1 MPDSSILD
9 RSQYP
14 PMDEVE
20 RGALQREAWAML
32 GSERWETWFPPVAVS
47 YATNNRPGIDVK
59 GAGPGI
65 TQLVLILR
73 ALHAEGIGCASGL
86 AVPVID
92 GDWRTFLT
100 KIHSRFGQCKVLIVL
115 MTPALFKSG
124 ACLKEIDH
132 AHKAGLHILP
142 LKCDYELP
150 LEAERWTKAEAIH
163 ADMLE
168 HGLAATRLNC
178 LPATGHFFDTSV
190 AEHMATLID
199 VLKQHIGAAAA
210 LAVPPPQAPPPP
222 QVASSPAST
231 VAVLSPEQQLALVME
246 RRAARKQQ
254 ERRISKY
261 PFVTPPT
268 KAAID
273 AQSTTA
279 SKRALST
286 KLLGTP
292 TASPE
297 TSSTGTL
304 DSTPTIMTI
313 TIDGSLEGF
322 DCDAF
327 TAKLALRLDM
337 HRQQFLVKRIK
348 RRGVSPH
355 RLSTE
360 SGLSITVDI
369 DEEGYLEHDSEG
381 GTSSGNDGRDVC
393 ELTDEERQEFDAYVT
408 LAIKKALKPLH
419 LAAGA
424 IQVRWTE
431 SGSIIVCIELELPH
445 ALKLLDLVK
454 NEDEELMDTEWGR
467 IRSCVLGEHYPRD
480 KHEMGGSAEPS
491 AEEVSADEMNQF
503 HSALRTALFAPSHFA
518 ALGLQASA
526 NPNARDINRA
536 YRASAKACHQTNHS

>member
-59 GAGPGI
+59 GAGPGV

-150 LEAERWTKAEAIH
+150 PEAERWTKAEAIH
-163 ADMLE
+163 VDMLE

-246 RRAARKQQ
+246 RRASRKQQ
-254 ERRISKY
+254 ERRIGKH
-261 PFVTPPT
+261 PLVTPPT
-268 KAAID
+268 NAAID
-273 AQSTTA
+273 ASGQSSHA
-279 SKRALST
+279 LAEMPADARIHSPREESKELPVCVKICVS
-286 KLLGTP
+286 
-292 TASPE
+292 
-297 TSSTGTL
+297 
-304 DSTPTIMTI
+304 
-313 TIDGSLEGF
+313 GSF
-322 DCDAF
+322 KNF
-327 TAKLALRLDM
+327 NSRP
-337 HRQQFLVKRIK
+337 V
-348 RRGVSPH
+348 
-355 RLSTE
+355 
-360 SGLSITVDI
+360 
-369 DEEGYLEHDSEG
+369 
-381 GTSSGNDGRDVC
+381 
-393 ELTDEERQEFDAYVT
+393 
-408 LAIKKALKPLH
+408 KKAI
-419 LAAGA
+419 AGLF
-424 IQVRWTE
+424 E
-431 SGSIIVCIELELPH
+431 
-445 ALKLLDLVK
+445 
-454 NEDEELMDTEWGR
+454 ED
-467 IRSCVLGEHYPRD
+467 
-480 KHEMGGSAEPS
+480 SA
-491 AEEVSADEMNQF
+491 
-503 HSALRTALFAPSHFA
+503 
-518 ALGLQASA
+518 
-526 NPNARDINRA
+526 
-536 YRASAKACHQTNHS
+536 